1 MPVLIQKTPAYKP
14 SKNIERSW
22 NNFRKGLVTILRPT
36 EIPNNA
42 LVQADNLMLTGS
54 GVPTKRWGTA
64 NYFLAGTG
72 EVKGLGAYYP
82 LSGDPELLAVT
93 DDGYLVKKS
102 NASYAI
108 ITGASY
114 PSVAKV
120 EMTQL
125 NDKEYLV
132 SELREMIRY
141 DGTNLTGFPTVSYP
155 SNVYATQISGASGT
169 NTYSYRITTI
179 TTVGET
185 VGTEAFSISNQP
197 QSLEDGAI
205 LVSWTP
211 PSAPSGVTKGFNIY
225 GREEGDER
233 FLGTVDRQSTNFID
247 NGDAIPQEFTY
258 PPTAN
263 STGGVKCK
271 YIIRFQDRLVFA
283 GIDGDPSKVIIGGR
297 VPLHERTDI
306 SYGGNYIRIEPDAGD
321 DITGLTVFEGKIIV
335 FKEKSIWQ
343 VTLSSIQVGN
353 YYVTVPEATLITK
366 SHGCISHR
374 TIVHV
379 ENDVF
384 FLSRKG
390 VYVLGYEP
398 NILNVLRTNEV
409 SANIRPFFDGITP
422 TQLRNATAIYCNSK
436 YILSFPGTNKTL
448 QYDRERTAWMGP
460 WTYDATV
467 YNIFYDSNN
476 DEVLVYGKDSDG
488 YVNQISSDYKDDE
501 GAAIT
506 TILRTKI
513 DDFGDWSL
521 FKTIKDSFFN
531 FRNISGTVNLNIRLE
546 EETGNTVSALSSTI
560 ETTAGNAGWGADM
573 WSNALWGDSEEE
585 GGGGDINNLVRSAN
599 LNKIA
604 RTVQYEIKTD
614 NRNDNYE
621 LLAIRTRAK
630 PISQG
635 FMPST
640 WKLS

>member
-1 MPVLIQKTPAYKP
+1 MPILLEKTPAYKP
-14 SKNIERSW
+14 SRDIETSW
-22 NNFRKGLVTILRPT
+22 NNFRKGLITILRPT
-36 EIPNNA
+36 EVPKNA
-42 LVQADNLMLTGS
+42 LVQADNLLLTGA

-72 EVKGLGAYYP
+72 NVYGLGGYYP

-93 DDGYLVKKS
+93 AAGYLTKKS
-102 NASYAI
+102 SASYAI

-114 PSVAKV
+114 PSIANV

-155 SNVYATQISGASGT
+155 SSVYATQMSGASGT
-169 NTYSYRITTI
+169 NTYSYRLTTA
-179 TTVGET
+179 TAVGET
-185 VGTEAFSISNQP
+185 VGTSAFSVSNQP
-197 QSLEDGAI
+197 QSLEDGAL
-205 LVSWTP
+205 LVSW
-211 PSAPSGVTKGFNIY
+211 SAPSAASGVLKSINIY

-233 FLGTVDRQSTNFID
+233 FLGTVDWQSTNFID
-247 NGDAIPQEFTY
+247 NGDAIPQELTY
-258 PPTAN
+258 PPTAD

-271 YIIRFQDRLVFA
+271 YVIRFQDRLVFA
-283 GIDGDPSKVIIGGR
+283 GIDGDPSKVIISGH

-321 DITGLTVFEGKIIV
+321 EVTGLTVFEGKIVV

-353 YYVTVPEATLITK
+353 YYVAIPEATLITK
-366 SHGCISHR
+366 SHGCVSHR
-374 TIVHV
+374 SITDV

-409 SANIRPFFDGITP
+409 SANVRPFFNDITSA
-422 TQLRNATAIYCNSK
+422 QLGNAAATYHNSK
-436 YILSFPGTNKTL
+436 YLLSFPGTNKTI

-460 WTYDATV
+460 WTYDATI
-467 YNIFYDSNN
+467 YNTYYDSSN
-476 DEVLVYGKDSDG
+476 DEILTYGKDTGG
-488 YVNQISSDYKDDE
+488 YVNRIGPDYKDDE
-501 GAAIT
+501 GTAIT

-513 DDFGDWSL
+513 EDFGDWSL
-521 FKTIKDSFFN
+521 FKTIRDGFLN

-546 EETGNTVSALSSTI
+546 EEDGNTVSALSSTI
-560 ETTAGNAGWGADM
+560 ETTAGNSGWGAHLWGDT
-573 WSNALWGDSEEE
+573 LWGDSEEE
-585 GGGGDINNLVRSAN
+585 GGGGGINNLVRSAT

-604 RTVQYEIKTD
+604 RTIQYEIKTS

-630 PISQG
+630 PISRG
-635 FMPST
+635 FMPSA